1 MTFSEA
7 AALAKDAEV
16 AEMWLT
22 HFSPS
27 LVRPQE
33 YIRGIQ
39 KIFENVTAGTDGKT
53 VELQFEEG

>member
-1 MTFSEA
+1 MMFREA
-7 AALAKDAEV
+7 ATLARDAEV
-16 AEMWLT
+16 GEMWLT